1 MPRRALWVMLALLVL
16 SLLFG
21 PAAPVVNAAPT
32 TDSADA
38 LARLF
43 ALAQKH
49 HVAAGCAPW
58 RHDPRLDRAA
68 QLHAEEL
75 ARNQRI
81 SHRGLDGSTVRTRAL
96 RQGYQANRAT
106 ESIALYRTP
115 EKAVT
120 FWMNEGPKGP
130 HRRNI
135 TWCQYTD
142 AGVGVAYDKRGT
154 PYWVMDYVNG
164 E

>member
-1 MPRRALWVMLALLVL
+1 MPRRTLWLMLALLCL
-16 SLLFG
+16 SVVVPVPSTVEAA
-21 PAAPVVNAAPT
+21 PAADT
-32 TDSADA
+32 ADA

-49 HVAAGCAPW
+49 HVAAGCEPW

-75 ARNQRI
+75 ARTQRV
-81 SHRGLDGSTVRTRAL
+81 SHRGKDGSTVRTRVR
-96 RQGYQANRAT
+96 RQGYAANRAT

-115 EKAVT
+115 EKAVQ
-120 FWMNEGPKGP
+120 FWMNEGPNGP

>member
-1 MPRRALWVMLALLVL
+1 MPRRVLWVIFTVLTLSILV
-16 SLLFG
+16 G
-21 PAAPVVNAAPT
+21 PGSSTVSAAPNA
-32 TDSADA
+32 DSGDA

-43 ALAQKH
+43 ALAQQH
-49 HVAAGCAPW
+49 HVAAGCDPW

-75 ARNQRI
+75 ARSRRI
-81 SHRGLDGSTVRTRAL
+81 SHRGLDGSTVRTRVR
-96 RQGYQANRAT
+96 RQGYAANRAT

-115 EKAVT
+115 EQSVK
-120 FWMNEGPKGP
+120 FWMSEGPNGP